1 MGLGFDGYEFHDG
14 LCLDLGFWLGLDLVI
29 GSVGL
34 LWWCSSSVGLSFMVK
49 FSLSLSLSL
58 SSRFC
63 NFCLVFGCFPL
74 RLTMSIL
81 CFLFCGLVFF
91 DDAGW
96 MVMMVARCGVIVDS
110 VGSVRE
116 KRAVREGI
124 IKNCKRMNILSN
136 KCVE

>member
-1 MGLGFDGYEFHDG
+1 
-14 LCLDLGFWLGLDLVI
+14 
-29 GSVGL
+29 
-34 LWWCSSSVGLSFMVK
+34 
-49 FSLSLSLSL
+49 
-58 SSRFC
+58 
-63 NFCLVFGCFPL
+63 
-74 RLTMSIL
+74 MSIL
-81 CFLFCGLVFF
+81 CFLFCGLVFL

-110 VGSVRE
+110 VGSMRE

>member
-1 MGLGFDGYEFHDG
+1 
-14 LCLDLGFWLGLDLVI
+14 
-29 GSVGL
+29 
-34 LWWCSSSVGLSFMVK
+34 
-49 FSLSLSLSL
+49 
-58 SSRFC
+58 
-63 NFCLVFGCFPL
+63 
-74 RLTMSIL
+74 MSIL

-96 MVMMVARCGVIVDS
+96 MVMMVARCGVIVGS
-110 VGSVRE
+110 VESVRE

>member
-1 MGLGFDGYEFHDG
+1 
-14 LCLDLGFWLGLDLVI
+14 
-29 GSVGL
+29 
-34 LWWCSSSVGLSFMVK
+34 
-49 FSLSLSLSL
+49 
-58 SSRFC
+58 
-63 NFCLVFGCFPL
+63 
-74 RLTMSIL
+74 MSIL

-96 MVMMVARCGVIVDS
+96 MVMMVARCGVIVGS

-116 KRAVREGI
+116 KGAVRERI